1 MIDVIEET
9 VRGICSANNY
19 LDDSLDIYVDP
30 KVPSSKATKTNFAR
44 KFKKGRVGL
53 VVSITRDPK
62 VKAWLLE
69 AGWLHKGTADADFF
83 HRSF

>member
-30 KVPSSKATKTNFAR
+30 KVPSSKATK
-44 KFKKGRVGL
+44 
-53 VVSITRDPK
+53 
-62 VKAWLLE
+62 
-69 AGWLHKGTADADFF
+69 
-83 HRSF
+83 